1 MNLMR
6 IGIYGSSFDPITYSH
21 LFTAATVAHR
31 KRLDKVIFVPCSSL
45 RHDKKLQTQDHH
57 RLEMLR
63 IALSTSTHK
72 KNRFGEPLFEISTVE
87 MDALPGETYTYDT
100 MVHMRKKYP
109 DDELFFIM
117 GSDLLRGMSNW
128 GNAQKLISQFNFIV
142 MSREGYPSADLI
154 ADDPLLR
161 NNDEHFLIMSKGINM
176 GISST
181 YIRDEIRKGGDPS
194 FLLPDACL
202 QYIYEHGLYQSIVDG

>member
-1 MNLMR
+1 MR

-21 LFTAATVAHR
+21 LFTAATVARR

-45 RHDKKLQTQDHH
+45 RHDKKMQTDDKH
-57 RLEMLR
+57 RLRMLQM
-63 IALSTSTHK
+63 ALETSMHK
-72 KNRFGEPLFEISTVE
+72 KNRFDQPLFEISTVE

-100 MVHMRKKYP
+100 MIHLRKKHP
-109 DDELFFIM
+109 SDELFFIM
-117 GSDLLRGMSNW
+117 GSDLLMGMSNW
-128 GNAQKLISQFNFIV
+128 GNAEKLVTQFQFIV

-154 ADDPLLR
+154 AEDPLLR

-202 QYIYEHGLYQSIVDG
+202 QYIYEQGIYVEVVE

>member
-1 MNLMR
+1 MR

-21 LFTAATVAHR
+21 LFTAATVARR

-45 RHDKKLQTQDHH
+45 RHDKKLQTEDVH
-57 RLEMLR
+57 RLRMLQM
-63 IALSTSTHK
+63 ALETSTHK

-100 MVHMRKKYP
+100 MTHMRKKYP
-109 DDELFFIM
+109 SDELFFIM
-117 GSDLLRGMSNW
+117 GSDLLMGMSNW
-128 GNAQKLISQFNFIV
+128 GNAEKLVAEFQFIV

-154 ADDPLLR
+154 AEDPLLR
-161 NNDEHFLIMSKGINM
+161 NNDENFLIMSKGINM

-181 YIRDEIRKGGDPS
+181 YIRDEVRKGGDPS

-202 QYIYEHGLYQSIVDG
+202 QYIYEHGIYVDIVG

>member
-1 MNLMR
+1 MR

-21 LFTAATVAHR
+21 LFTAATVARR

-45 RHDKKLQTQDHH
+45 RHDKKMQTDDVH
-57 RLEMLR
+57 RLRMLQL
-63 IALSTSTHK
+63 ALDTC
-72 KNRFGEPLFEISTVE
+72 KNKTNSKGDPLFEISTVE

-100 MVHMRKKYP
+100 MIHLRKKYP
-109 DDELFFIM
+109 NDELFFIM
-117 GSDLLRGMSNW
+117 GSDLLIGMSNW
-128 GNAQKLISQFNFIV
+128 GNAEKLVKEFNFIV
-142 MSREGYPSADLI
+142 MSREGYPTADLI

-161 NNDEHFLIMSKGINM
+161 NNDEHFLIMSKGINI

-202 QYIYEHGLYQSIVDG
+202 QYIYEQGIYRE

>member
-1 MNLMR
+1 MR

-21 LFTAATVAHR
+21 LFTASTVAHR

-45 RHDKKLQTQDHH
+45 RHDKKMQTEDVH
-57 RLEMLR
+57 RLRMLEM
-63 IALSTSTHK
+63 ALKTSQHK

-87 MDALPGETYTYDT
+87 MEALPGESYTYDT
-100 MVHMRKKYP
+100 MTHLRKKYP
-109 DDELFFIM
+109 HDELFFIM
-117 GSDLLRGMSNW
+117 GSDLLMGMSSW
-128 GNAQKLISQFNFIV
+128 VNAEKLVTEFQFIV
-142 MSREGYPSADLI
+142 MSREGYSSADLI
-154 ADDPLLR
+154 AEDPLLR

-194 FLLPDACL
+194 FLLPEVCL
-202 QYIYEHGLYQSIVDG
+202 QYIYEQGIYRG

>member
-1 MNLMR
+1 MR

-21 LFTAATVAHR
+21 LFTAATVAR
-31 KRLDKVIFVPCSSL
+31 RRRLDKVIFVPCSSL
-45 RHDKKLQTQDHH
+45 RHDKKLQTDDEH
-57 RLEMLR
+57 RLNMLKM
-63 IALSTSTHK
+63 ALETSTHK
-72 KNRFGEPLFEISTVE
+72 KNSLGEPLFEISTVE

-100 MVHMRKKYP
+100 MIHLRKKYP
-109 DDELFFIM
+109 NDELYFIM
-117 GSDLLRGMSNW
+117 GSDLLAGLSNW
-128 GNAQKLISQFNFIV
+128 GNAEKLVSQFQFIV

-154 ADDPLLR
+154 AEDPLLR
-161 NNDEHFLIMSKGINM
+161 NHDEHFLIMSKGINM

-202 QYIYEHGLYQSIVDG
+202 QYIYEKGIYREIRE

>member
-1 MNLMR
+1 MR

-31 KRLDKVIFVPCSSL
+31 RRLDKVIFVPCSSK
-45 RHDKKLQTQDHH
+45 RHDKKLQTEDVH
-57 RLEMLR
+57 RLHMLKL
-63 IALSTSTHK
+63 ALASSTHK
-72 KNRFGEPLFEISTVE
+72 TNKYGEPLFEISTVE

-100 MVHMRKKYP
+100 MIHMKKKYP
-109 DDELFFIM
+109 NDELFFIM
-117 GSDLLRGMSNW
+117 GSDLLEGLSNW
-128 GNAQKLISQFNFIV
+128 GNAEKLVAGFNFIV
-142 MSREGYPSADLI
+142 MSREGYPTADLI
-154 ADDPLLR
+154 AEDALLR
-161 NNDEHFLIMSKGINM
+161 NHDEHFLIMSKGINM

-202 QYIYEHGLYQSIVDG
+202 QYIYENGIYKEPYV